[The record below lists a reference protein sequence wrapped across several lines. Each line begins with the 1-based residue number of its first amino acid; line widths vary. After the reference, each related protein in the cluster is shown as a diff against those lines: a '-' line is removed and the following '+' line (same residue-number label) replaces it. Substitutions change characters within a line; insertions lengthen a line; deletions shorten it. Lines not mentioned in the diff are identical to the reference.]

1 MNLRT
6 RILARCRA
14 IMNRRWPDQV
24 IGGRDDPY
32 LLRWY
37 LIPRNPVFNVYLHQ
51 FLRSDDDRALH
62 CHPWANCSILLEG
75 EYTEHTILAGGVHRR
90 HILRAGAIRIRWSGK
105 FAHRVELHKGP
116 CTTLFITGPRV
127 RAWYFHCPER
137 GLVHWRDF
145 VDARDEG
152 AVGKGCNQ

>member
-1 MNLRT
+1 MTLRT
-6 RILARCRA
+6 SIL
-14 IMNRRWPDQV
+14 RRLERVKYGRPPDV
-24 IGGRDDPY
+24 IIGGHADPY

-62 CHPWANCSILLEG
+62 DHPWINASLLLDG
-75 EYTEHTILAGGVHRR
+75 SYTEHTIAAGGIHHRTVR
-90 HILRAGAIRIRWSGK
+90 QAGDIVLRGPKA
-105 FAHRVELHKGP
+105 AHRIELHAGP

-127 RAWYFHCPER
+127 RPWYFHCPER

-145 VDARDEG
+145 TDPRDSG
-152 AVGKGCNQ
+152 STGRGCDE

>member
-1 MNLRT
+1 MLHQAILR
-6 RILARCRA
+6 RLERVKYARP
-14 IMNRRWPDQV
+14 PDV
-24 IGGRDDPY
+24 IIGGHADPY

-37 LIPRNPVFNVYLHQ
+37 LIPRNPLFNIYLHQ

-62 CHPWANCSILLEG
+62 DHPWINASLLLDG
-75 EYTEHTILAGGVHRR
+75 SYTEHTIAAGGIHCQTVRNAGDVV
-90 HILRAGAIRIRWSGK
+90 LRGAK
-105 FAHRVELHKGP
+105 TAHRIELHAGP

>member
-1 MNLRT
+1 MKLHS
-6 RILARCRA
+6 RILARAVA
-14 IMNRRWPDQV
+14 IMNSRWPDVV
-24 IGGRDDPY
+24 IGGHDNPY

-37 LIPRNPVFNVYLHQ
+37 VVPRNPLFNVYLHQ

-62 CHPWANCSILLEG
+62 DHPWINASLLLDG
-75 EYTEHTILAGGVHRR
+75 SYTEHTIAAGGVH
-90 HILRAGAIRIRWSGK
+90 HQTLRKAGDVVLRGPKA
-105 FAHRVELHKGP
+105 AHRIELHAGP